1 MANTAQD
8 FEAYFITH
16 REVKQANP
24 TWSDRMVDDY
34 ISIKTNIVYLAD
46 QGDRNLE
53 EILLRLDSSEARLDS
68 AEVRLDALEALLPIS
83 VYLTA
88 NHTTTKNEIITCENS
103 VAITVTL
110 NAAPLD
116 QEMVQ
121 VKRNNSKVIISG
133 NGKTVDGSATVTLSK
148 QYVGLTLI
156 YSQEA
161 DSWGI
166 R

>member
-53 EILLRLDSSEARLDS
+53 EILLRLDSAEA
-68 AEVRLDALEALLPIS
+68 RLDALEALLPIS

-103 VAITVTL
+103 VDITVTL